1 MELRLSK
8 QAKKYLDS
16 VDENTRRKLLK
27 ALDKLSRLEGNIV
40 PLKGEKDRYRYKIE
54 HCRITLDWGKEQI
67 VIAVIEISTRS
78 NIKY

>member
-40 PLKGEKDRYRYKIE
+40 PLKGKKDRYRYKIE
-54 HCRITLDWGKEQI
+54 HYRITFDWVKGQI
-67 VIAVIEISTRS
+67 VIAVIEINTRS